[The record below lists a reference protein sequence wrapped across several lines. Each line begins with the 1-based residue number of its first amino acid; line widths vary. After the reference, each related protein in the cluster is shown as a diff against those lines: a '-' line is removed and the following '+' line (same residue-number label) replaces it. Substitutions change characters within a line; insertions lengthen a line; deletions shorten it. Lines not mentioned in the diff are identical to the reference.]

1 MLESELEAAGERIA
15 ESERAVAAALE
26 QRRVGDRGAEA
37 ARGAIREA
45 ERGAELAR
53 REAARVGGELA
64 AVNQFLRNHAG
75 AIHGATSLSDS
86 LDVAP
91 GYELAVAAALDGRLA
106 AAVVDGTD
114 AGGALLDRAGHDGG
128 RALVDR
134 LRHRRRRHRRTP
146 PSAGAELLLEHV
158 RGDARDARRSSARL
172 LADTWVARQPR

>member
-1 MLESELEAAGERIA
+1 MIA
-15 ESERAVAAALE
+15 ETLE

-45 ERGAELAR
+45 ERGAEQAR

-106 AAVVDGTD
+106 AAVVDGAD
-114 AGGALLDRAGHDGG
+114 AGRALLDRAGDDGG
-128 RALVDR
+128 RTLVTGSDTAR
-134 LRHRRRRHRRTP
+134 AGSDTAVGKPASP
-146 PSAGAELLLEHV
+146 PSAGAELLLDHV
-158 RGDARDARRSSARL
+158 QRRRRDTRDRRAPTRRHMDRRHAR
-172 LADTWVARQPR
+172 

>member
-15 ESERAVAAALE
+15 GSEQAVAAALE

-37 ARGAIREA
+37 ARGAIRES

-106 AAVVDGTD
+106 AAVVDDTD

-128 RALVDR
+128 RALVTGSDTATD
-134 LRHRRRRHRRTP
+134 TP
-146 PSAGAELLLEHV
+146 ANAPSAGARAAAGARPRRRRDTRD
-158 RGDARDARRSSARL
+158 RGAVARRH
-172 LADTWVARQPR
+172 VGCRQPR